1 MGRRSLEA
9 TARDEGPEDRTRKGR
24 RSLFFAA
31 EECQGRK
38 IEAWTEA
45 LKKAIA
51 DET

>member
-1 MGRRSLEA
+1 MGRRSHEA
-9 TARDEGPEDRTRKGR
+9 TARGEGPEDRTRKGMR
-24 RSLFFAA
+24 WRFVAA
-31 EECQGRK
+31 EESQGRK